1 MESGPTV
8 KFLKILFAWL
18 AATVASA
25 ATGSVIQ
32 TQYNLAAI
40 AALGAPVPLDL
51 RLQTTWQDLGGF
63 APMYAAITAGAFL
76 VAFLVA
82 ALLVR
87 FWPRRRRILYILA
100 GGAAIGTAIV
110 TMNALLPVTGIG
122 ATRWTSG
129 ILALSLA
136 GALGGWLF
144 AALSARRRRPRF
156 A

>member
-1 MESGPTV
+1 M
-8 KFLKILFAWL
+8 KFLKVLFAWL
-18 AATVASA
+18 AATVATA
-25 ATGSVIQ
+25 AAGSIVQ

-40 AALGAPVPLDL
+40 AALGAPVPLGI

-82 ALLVR
+82 ALLAR
-87 FWPRRRRILYILA
+87 FWPRRRTILYTLA
-100 GGAAIGTAIV
+100 GAAAIGTAIV

-144 AALSARRRRPRF
+144 AVLATGRRRPGL